1 MLQVLTKNI
10 RNHELKEFYVDSI
23 QECFYVIDNMDT
35 YRRRKDKCEVSAI
48 IVSCL
53 AERARTNCED
63 IQNPDVNMLLL

>member
-23 QECFYVIDNMDT
+23 QECFYLIDNMDT
-35 YRRRKDKCEVSAI
+35 YRRRKDKCEVSAT